1 MNVAQRNL
9 KNPVKEGVISLV
21 LTKIGATPISMA
33 PIDVDNIPIVL
44 EFRFVIF
51 MGSIDIL

>member
-9 KNPVKEGVISLV
+9 LNPVKEGVISLV

-33 PIDVDNIPIVL
+33 PIDVDNIHIVL
-44 EFRFVIF
+44 EFRFIIF